1 MQNMSTKN
9 IDKKK
14 NYDNNGFF
22 QVGIRILRDENNNNF
37 LENLKEAAQN
47 KGISI
52 QKYMILATKEKLDRD
67 GYI

>member
-1 MQNMSTKN
+1 MPLKDKEARKAYEKN
-9 IDKKK
+9 DFTPTI
-14 NYDNNGFF
+14 
-22 QVGIRILRDENNNNF
+22 GIRMLRNDENEKF

>member
-1 MQNMSTKN
+1 MPLK
-9 IDKKK
+9 DKEARKMYEK
-14 NYDNNGFF
+14 DNFLPRVTISFVRNN
-22 QVGIRILRDENNNNF
+22 ENEIF

>member
-1 MQNMSTKN
+1 MPLK
-9 IDKKK
+9 DKEARKTYEK
-14 NYDNNGFF
+14 DNFLPRVTISFVRNK
-22 QVGIRILRDENNNNF
+22 ENEKF

-52 QKYMILATKEKLDRD
+52 QKYMILATREKLDRD